1 MGGNL
6 TPEERLLRV
15 IESGGEQGR
24 VPLGM
29 IHSWS
34 AVLKS
39 YKQMTGKMVRAQF
52 GADWI
57 HHRLSLK
64 RLNQGLLILFFLSGA
79 WLAYDIKRVNPH
91 IEDLTAPA
99 LVPIPSAEQ
108 EEPSPS
114 LKPITAYVEEVKKR
128 DLFSP
133 ASPPRLAQ
141 PKVQKAQKTEPV
153 KAQAPPPPTPLEI
166 LRQKAVALKLV
177 GTSFGQTP
185 IAILED
191 TSTRKTYFLKVGDS
205 INQMQLE
212 SITEG
217 RAILSYQGA
226 RYELF

>member
-1 MGGNL
+1 MGANL

-57 HHRLSLK
+57 YHRLSLK
-64 RLNQGLLILFFLSGA
+64 RLNQGLLILFFLSGT

-91 IEDLTAPA
+91 IEDLTAQA

-191 TSTRKTYFLKVGDS
+191 TSTRKTYFLKVGDF